1 MKKYTIDDLIIDDP
15 VSGSEKSGQK
25 PRGKFTTIIALI
37 AIIVV
42 AGVFLS
48 KMKMGSFTDSNT
60 TEETKIED
68 GDIKELLEPKQEKSV
83 NAEQEA
89 QKAADDLSIAIT
101 ELDSL
106 ALPTTEPKK
115 EELVATKVE
124 DLVEQKVGALV
135 PAAQEMNKTA
145 DEPSVAAVE
154 TENPAPP
161 TTEPKKEENA
171 TIKVEDL
178 IEQRVKALVPA
189 AQEMNKT
196 ADEPSVAAVETENP
210 ESTIAEPKIDET
222 AAVGTEKLPET
233 KQEKV
238 ESTDQEPEKISDV
251 LPAAGAAGIAA
262 GSLKPNPETDT
273 KSSIRNEGSTV
284 ESTTQ
289 PTKEAETDTLK
300 NSTPEVVDSQ
310 DKPKAKEEKTE
321 QPKQETESAVAK
333 TPDTKTEDA
342 AAKKEKEKI
351 TTEKKKVKS
360 EPKPKQDG
368 FFNMFSKKSNYY
380 ILVGSNPSS
389 KFLSKIKN
397 ANLRYVIRKS
407 NGKRRVFIGPY
418 SSSNSAKHSIGKV
431 QKATGIKGVV
441 VKAK

>member
-106 ALPTTEPKK
+106 ALPTTELKK

-124 DLVEQKVGALV
+124 DLVEQKVG
-135 PAAQEMNKTA
+135 
-145 DEPSVAAVE
+145 
-154 TENPAPP
+154 
-161 TTEPKKEENA
+161 
-171 TIKVEDL
+171 
-178 IEQRVKALVPA
+178 ALVPA

-238 ESTDQEPEKISDV
+238 ESTDQEPEKISDI

-262 GSLKPNPETDT
+262 ETLKPNPETDT

-310 DKPKAKEEKTE
+310 DKPKTKEEKTE

-418 SSSNSAKHSIGKV
+418 SSSSSAKHSIGKV